1 MPILLGALASLFIGI
16 SDTLGRASS
25 KRADSVS
32 HVSTQMLTGVVVS
45 LPFVFLLGSEL
56 IGRDLASGA
65 LSGVFIGAGLAVV
78 YRGMALSSSAVVAP
92 TAAVLAALL
101 PLAWDLIG
109 GTRLA
114 SLEIIGCV
122 IAIASLG
129 LTTFNPDLG
138 DRVRQGLILAVA
150 GGILFGLSVVFAAD
164 TSEASGAWPAV
175 TQRAT
180 GFLVMIPLAMRRAV
194 PVFLPTGVLRFG
206 LAGGVAGA
214 IGMVCWVIGS
224 QQGDLG
230 TVSVISST
238 YPAVV
243 ALLATRYDGDEIR
256 WWQAVGIV
264 GAIAGSACI
273 ALA

>member
-1 MPILLGALASLFIGI
+1 MPILLGALASLFIGM
-16 SDTLGRASS
+16 SDTFGRASS

-45 LPFVFLLGSEL
+45 LPFVFLLGSEV

-78 YRGMALSSSAVVAP
+78 YRGMALSSSAVVSP
-92 TAAVLAALL
+92 TAAVLAALF

-109 GTRLA
+109 GTRLE

-122 IAIASLG
+122 IAIGSLG

-180 GFLVMIPLAMRRAV
+180 GFLVMVPLAMRRAV
-194 PVFLPTGVLRFG
+194 PVFLPAGVLRFG

-214 IGMVCWVIGS
+214 VGMVCWVIGS

-256 WWQAVGIV
+256 WWQAVGIA

>member
-78 YRGMALSSSAVVAP
+78 YRGMALSSAAVVAP

-109 GTRLA
+109 GTRLE
-114 SLEIIGCV
+114 SLEILGCV

-138 DRVRQGLILAVA
+138 DRVRQGLILAVT

-180 GFLVMIPLAMRRAV
+180 GFLVMIPLAIRRAV
-194 PVFLPTGVLRFG
+194 PVFLPAGVLRFG

-214 IGMVCWVIGS
+214 VGMVCWIIGS

-243 ALLATRYDGDEIR
+243 ALLATRYDGDQIR